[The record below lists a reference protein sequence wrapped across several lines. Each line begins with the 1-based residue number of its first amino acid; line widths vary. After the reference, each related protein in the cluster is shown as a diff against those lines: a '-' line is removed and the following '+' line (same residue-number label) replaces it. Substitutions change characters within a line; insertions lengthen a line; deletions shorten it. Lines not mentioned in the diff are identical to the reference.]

1 MKNLHV
7 LPTDK
12 PSRLIRFFTNK
23 YYLCKE
29 ILPIQDEER
38 YMNIYITS
46 DEEIKDGDWMIR
58 GNEQPTL
65 VTPNFF
71 WDFGVRYYKI
81 ILTTD
86 QDLINDGVQAI
97 DDDFLEWFVKNP
109 SCESAEVYHQLHKD
123 EPLYKIINPQE
134 EPKQKQKQHLIEIMR
149 GDEELGLYDEPK
161 QIKCY
166 CGHTTYCD
174 CGPQEER
181 ACTQDVVDSAMKAV
195 SKDVRLPKIVR
206 DGLVTKQETLKKASL
221 QYRLSTNNK
230 MGIEQV
236 AFESGAKWQAKR
248 MYSEEDMAESFMACW
263 KANVSDGI
271 ECKLSFKE
279 WFEQFKKK

>member
-1 MKNLHV
+1 LG
-7 LPTDK
+7 
-12 PSRLIRFFTNK
+12 R
-23 YYLCKE
+23 
-29 ILPIQDEER
+29 
-38 YMNIYITS
+38 NIYITS
-46 DEEIKDGDWMIR
+46 DEKPKAGDWSLYQNKIHKCIEDIV
-58 GNEQPTL
+58 GDE
-65 VTPNFF
+65 FK
-71 WDFGVRYYKI
+71 KI

-86 QDLINDGVQAI
+86 QDLIKDGVQAI
-97 DDDFLEWFVKNP
+97 SDEFLEWFVKNP
-109 SCESAEVYHQLHKD
+109 SCEKVKVADYGNVLFDDKIFHV
-123 EPLYKIINPQE
+123 YKIIIPQE
-134 EPKQKQKQHLIEIMR
+134 EPKQKQKESLIEIMR

-236 AFESGAKWQAKR
+236 AFESGAKWQAER
-248 MYSEEDMAESFMACW
+248 MYSEEEVLELLQ
-263 KANVSDGI
+263 KALTHQDDGEI
-271 ECKLSFKE
+271 GSLVTVQGQIRTANFYS